1 MAADP
6 ALIEHLSD
14 VWRTLGHVTARRMFS
29 GAGVYVDGLIISIVR
44 GDGSVYLKVDAETRG
59 IFEAAGSSPF
69 TYERKTGSKSLH
81 SYWLLPADPF
91 DDPDAVLD
99 VWAAGPRRLT
109 PRARKSEQ
117 SETCTETPV
126 LK

>member
-99 VWAAGPRRLT
+99 YGRLALAASRRA
-109 PRARKSEQ
+109 PAKVSKAKRAPKRRS
-117 SETCTETPV
+117 
-126 LK
+126 